1 MGRRCW
7 PVAAIVG
14 LLAAIPQPVSA
25 HVKWFVEPGD
35 PARPRVD
42 WSLVISGRTALVLL
56 VAAGALGLLAVLQ
69 RLVGDAHWPDLRAF
83 EPLAAGAPTLLAVQ
97 AAIALVYAAVQPAL
111 FVPNIPLPVNAFGL
125 AIAAVE
131 LLIAFAFITGIGDW
145 AGALALILL
154 VPLSLFRGRY
164 FDTLDMLF
172 WVGIGAVVLVVGRGA
187 ADATRVRPW
196 LPTWVTPRRAVAAL
210 RVITGLSIMAPA
222 FSEKLWN
229 PRLGALFLQQYPTF
243 NVMRHALGQPWFSDQ
258 AFVLCAGVAEAT
270 IGLLLASGLLP
281 RVVILGAWLP
291 FNLGIP
297 FLPHQELVGHLP
309 ILGIMY
315 FLLVHSSGAAATR
328 AAEGERRFRRFLPAR
343 SRPPSPAAIRPLPAP
358 VPGRGPSSRR
368 ARR

>member
-1 MGRRCW
+1 MRRHW
-7 PVAAIVG
+7 WVMAGLVG
-14 LLAAIPQPVSA
+14 LLAIVPQPVSA
-25 HVKWFVEPGD
+25 HVKWFVEPAD

-42 WSLVISGRTALVLL
+42 WSLVVSGRTALFLL
-56 VAAGALGLLAVLQ
+56 VGAGALGLLALLQ

-111 FVPNIPLPVNAFGL
+111 FVPNIPLPLEAFGL

-131 LLIAFAFITGIGDW
+131 ILVAFSFITGIADW

-154 VPLSLFRGRY
+154 VPLALFRRRY

-172 WVGIGAVVLVVGRGA
+172 WVGIGVAILVIGRSA
-187 ADATRVRPW
+187 ADATRVRGW
-196 LPTWVTPRRAVAAL
+196 LSAWVTPQRAVAAL
-210 RVITGLSIMAPA
+210 RVITGLAIMAPA

-229 PRLGALFLQQYPTF
+229 PELGALFLQQYPNF
-243 NVMRHALGQPWFSDQ
+243 NVMRHAFGLPWFSDQ
-258 AFVLCAGVAEAT
+258 LFVLCAGVAEAT

-281 RVVILGAWLP
+281 WVVILGMWLP

-297 FLPHQELVGHLP
+297 FLPPQELIGHLP

-315 FLLVHSSGAAATR
+315 FLLVHTSGVAAARSAAGERGGGSVAGTDTAAPRRGGAA
-328 AAEGERRFRRFLPAR
+328 
-343 SRPPSPAAIRPLPAP
+343 LPAP
-358 VPGRGPSSRR
+358 APVWVPRPRR
-368 ARR
+368 HRR